1 MPLVSKPGLTIF
13 FAHVPKAAGSSIEDY
28 LARRFDTRLTLTDMH
43 YFRLGHRLRG
53 RGVISP
59 PTHMTAEDLEEILP
73 AHIDHSF
80 TVVRD
85 PVERTLS
92 QYRFQSN
99 NGNILTRLSFATW
112 LQIMRACLKRDAR
125 CFDNHLR
132 PQTDFVPEDA
142 TVFRLEDGLER
153 VTNWLDEVTG
163 SPAPDTTPGHIL
175 KAPDRAVSLTRQDL
189 AAIEDMYAGDY
200 ARFDYARPSGEGCP
214 SDSLAPLRRIFAA
227 GLARLIIWKQ
237 RRAWLR

>member
-1 MPLVSKPGLTIF
+1 MPLVSTPDITIF

-99 NGNILTRLSFATW
+99 NKNVLTRLGFATW
-112 LQIMRACLKRDAR
+112 LQVMRACLRRDAR

-132 PQTDFVPEDA
+132 PQTDFVPDHA
-142 TVFRLEDGLER
+142 TIFRLEDGLGR
-153 VTNWLDEVTG
+153 VTVWLDDVTG
-163 SPAPDTTPGHIL
+163 RTAPEVTPGHIL
-175 KAPDRAVSLTRQDL
+175 KAPDRAVTLSHQDL
-189 AAIEDMYAGDY
+189 AAIQDMYAADY
-200 ARFDYARPSGEGCP
+200 ARFDYHPRSNQDCP
-214 SDSLAPLRRIFAA
+214 SDAMAPLRRAFAA
-227 GLARLIIWKQ
+227 MIAPLIIWKQ